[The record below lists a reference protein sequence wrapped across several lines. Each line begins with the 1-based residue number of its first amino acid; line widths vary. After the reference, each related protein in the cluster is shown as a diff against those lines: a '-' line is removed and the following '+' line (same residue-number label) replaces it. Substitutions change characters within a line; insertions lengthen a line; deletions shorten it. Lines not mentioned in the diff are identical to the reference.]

1 MGLLDYLNQDSSVFG
16 GLLGGLYYPGPLS
29 KPEDVQQPQYDPMG
43 NYTGITP
50 APASPFGPIPQSAM
64 PSPSSFA
71 PPSIFATGTA
81 PIAGL
86 PPSGGQPAQ
95 QSVPQIAASV
105 PPQAPTDTSAQSV
118 RPDRMVGVGDYQM
131 PQFGSAPQPNPAAIP
146 ANAQP
151 AQYAPSAA
159 QATQPSFLGP
169 QSPGIGD
176 KLAAGLSGFGAGG
189 KGGGLIG
196 ALTGGINGF
205 TTGQSSDPRVIA
217 QQNLKAQ
224 YDSLVPTLGPQK
236 AMLAVLNPEAGK
248 ILLAQALE
256 KKQYGFTKLDN
267 DTVIR
272 TDPAT
277 GKAEVA
283 YGGQKSDTIAGP
295 DGKLIT
301 MPEGADPKTWRN
313 EITRINADVA
323 AGKKTEVQAKSEIFA
338 NKMELSERAIND
350 LAAQGTSL
358 AGKIASGLPLGN
370 YVQSPEYQRYKQ
382 AASNF
387 ITALLRQESGAAI
400 SKSEF
405 ERYDKE
411 YMPQPGDGP
420 EVLAQKAEARRVAI
434 EGMKKGAGPGYRA
447 PTGAAPA
454 NSFKTQTGVSWSVV
468 K

>member
-1 MGLLDYLNQDSSVFG
+1 MGLLDYLNQDSSGFG
-16 GLLGGLYYPGPLS
+16 GLLGGLYYPSPLS
-29 KPEDVQQPQYDPMG
+29 KPEEVQQPQYDPMG

-50 APASPFGPIPQSAM
+50 SAPNPFGPLPQMAM
-64 PSPSSFA
+64 PAPSSFQ
-71 PPSIFATGTA
+71 PPSVFGSGAA

-86 PPSGGQPAQ
+86 TLPLGQPPQ
-95 QSVPQIAASV
+95 QQVAPTPTA
-105 PPQAPTDTSAQSV
+105 PLAPTDTSAQSV
-118 RPDRMVGVGDYQM
+118 QPDRMVSVGGYQM
-131 PQFGSAPQPNPAAIP
+131 PQFGSAPQPDPAAIP

-151 AQYAPSAA
+151 AQFVSPAA
-159 QATQPSFLGP
+159 QSTQPSFLGP
-169 QSPGIGD
+169 QSPGAGD
-176 KLAAGLSGFGAGG
+176 RLAAGLSGISAGG
-189 KGGGLIG
+189 KSGGLIG

-224 YDSLVPTLGPQK
+224 YESLVPTLGPQK

-323 AGKKTEVQAKSEIFA
+323 AGKKTEIQAKSEIFA
-338 NKMELSERAIND
+338 NKMELSEHAIND
-350 LAAQGTSL
+350 LATQGTSL

-370 YVQSPEYQRYKQ
+370 YAQSPEYQRYKQ

-420 EVLAQKAEARRVAI
+420 DVLAQKAEARRIAI

-454 NSFKTQTGVSWSVV
+454 SSFKTQTGVSWSVV